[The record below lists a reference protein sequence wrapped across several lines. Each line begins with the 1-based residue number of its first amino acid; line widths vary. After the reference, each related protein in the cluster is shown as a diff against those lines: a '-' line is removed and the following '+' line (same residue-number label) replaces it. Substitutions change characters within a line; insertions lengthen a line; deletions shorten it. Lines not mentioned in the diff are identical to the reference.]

1 MANVEQT
8 NGALDVSQAIN
19 KQIATKIKYLQELE
33 TAVDHHD
40 DCKVYQLWTIN
51 AMLLKSSIASSSRM
65 NRA

>member
-33 TAVDHHD
+33 TAV
-40 DCKVYQLWTIN
+40 IN
-51 AMLLKSSIASSSRM
+51 SLLL
-65 NRA
+65 NRE